1 MKVISE
7 AYDMG
12 YDFFDMAECYTG
24 IYPDGSPADN
34 EEIVGK
40 ALRSVRDKVVI
51 ATNLGNLPSKWR
63 CGRPHYAGF
72 LYLHP
77 YVDVTNHGTCF

>member
-24 IYPDGSPADN
+24 IYLDGS
-34 EEIVGK
+34 
-40 ALRSVRDKVVI
+40 
-51 ATNLGNLPSKWR
+51 LPPTTKR
-63 CGRPHYAGF
+63 
-72 LYLHP
+72 
-77 YVDVTNHGTCF
+77 